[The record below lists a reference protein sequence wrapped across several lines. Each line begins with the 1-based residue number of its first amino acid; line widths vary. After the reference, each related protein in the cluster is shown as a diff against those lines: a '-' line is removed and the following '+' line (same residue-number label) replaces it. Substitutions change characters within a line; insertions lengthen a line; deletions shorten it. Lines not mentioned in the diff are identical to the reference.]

1 MQLHTRFDENELAML
16 VTQALIMG
24 DARMDENLALFMARQ
39 VDYLK
44 TKAYEVEY
52 APMSAMT
59 IFPMTSEIPAEAKN
73 FIYGIYDQVG
83 MAKIIADYSDD
94 LPTVDANYRE
104 ETGRVYRL
112 GDGFHL
118 SIDEVKIAQRAG
130 INMNDRKSRAARKA
144 IDTKM
149 NDLAWRGDA
158 SHQIPSIFDHP
169 NIPRILSAGW
179 SDGGVALGE
188 LEKAVSNIKTITKGN
203 HRANRIVIPP
213 STNTVFTKRADGTTI
228 SLRDYFVSQYPG
240 LTWEEAYELEDIDGN
255 GTKAALVFEFDA
267 DNLSIEVPEPFN
279 QLAPQAQ
286 NLHYKVPCTAKTT
299 GLTVY
304 RPLTIQIITGL

>member
-1 MQLHTRFDENELAML
+1 MQVHTRFDESELALM
-16 VTQALIMG
+16 VHQALMLG
-24 DARMDENLALFMARQ
+24 HNRMDENLALFMARQ

-52 APMSAMT
+52 APQSAMR

-73 FIYGIYDQVG
+73 FIYGIYDSVG

-104 ETGRVYRL
+104 ETGRVFRL
-112 GDGFHL
+112 GDGYHL
-118 SIDEVKIAQRAG
+118 SIDEAKIAQRAG
-130 INMNDRKSRAARKA
+130 TNINDRKARAARKA
-144 IDTKM
+144 VDTKM
-149 NDLAWRGDA
+149 NDLAWRGDEA
-158 SHQIPSIFDHP
+158 HQIPSIFDHP
-169 NIPRILSAGW
+169 NIPRVLSAGW
-179 SDGGVALGE
+179 TTGDIALRE
-188 LEKAVSNIKTITKGN
+188 LATAIKNIVTITKGN

-213 STNTVFTKRADGTTI
+213 STNDVFTQRADGTTI
-228 SLRDYFVSQYPG
+228 SMRDYFVTQYPG
-240 LTWEEAYELEDIDGN
+240 LTWEEAYELEDIDGK
-255 GTKAALVFEFDA
+255 GTKGALVFEFDP